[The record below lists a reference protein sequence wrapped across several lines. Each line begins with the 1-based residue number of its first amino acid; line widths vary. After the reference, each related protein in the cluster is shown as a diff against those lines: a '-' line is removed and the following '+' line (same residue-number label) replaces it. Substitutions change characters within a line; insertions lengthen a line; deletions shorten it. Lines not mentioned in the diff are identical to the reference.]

1 MGGHSQKERERY
13 FSLVN
18 KYSTVDAELNQKL
31 QEDRCHSFIKRR
43 EEEKR
48 YNSRL
53 TSERQK

>member
-1 MGGHSQKERERY
+1 MGGHIQKEHERY

-31 QEDRCHSFIKRR
+31 QEDRCHSFVKRR

-53 TSERQK
+53 PSERQK